1 MDILQ
6 DPVQDTIQDPVQD
19 TSKNHSKF
27 ISKCLDLII
36 QSPTSQVK
44 AIHAKTV
51 YDYMTTEAFN
61 FVIQHP
67 LFKSVAIKKA
77 YDLKIQCDDLP
88 ELHNS
93 LNCFLTAFGSPLDKA
108 YEVDTDKVDT
118 DEVDTD
124 NVEVEL

>member
-6 DPVQDTIQDPVQD
+6 DLVQD

-36 QSPTSQVK
+36 QSPTGQVK

-51 YDYMTTEAFN
+51 YDYMTTEAFD

-67 LFKSVAIKKA
+67 LFKGVAIKKA
-77 YDLKIQCDDLP
+77 YDLKIQCDNLP

-93 LNCFLTAFGSPLDKA
+93 LNCFLTAFGSPLDKVDKVDTDK
-108 YEVDTDKVDT
+108 VDTDKVDT

>member
-6 DPVQDTIQDPVQD
+6 NQD

-36 QSPTSQVK
+36 KSPTSQVK

-61 FVIQHP
+61 FVMDHS
-67 LFKSVAIKKA
+67 LFKGVAIKKA

-93 LNCFLTAFGSPLDKA
+93 LNCFLTAFGSPLDNI
-108 YEVDTDKVDT
+108 
-118 DEVDTD
+118 DTD
-124 NVEVEL
+124 NIDTDNIEVEL

>member
-6 DPVQDTIQDPVQD
+6 DPVQDSIQDPVQD

-77 YDLKIQCDDLP
+77 YDLKIQCDLP

-93 LNCFLTAFGSPLDKA
+93 LNCFLTAFGSPLDK
-108 YEVDTDKVDT
+108 VDTDKVDT

>member
-1 MDILQ
+1 MDIL
-6 DPVQDTIQDPVQD
+6 QDPVQD

-36 QSPTSQVK
+36 QSPTGQVK

-61 FVIQHP
+61 FVIEHP
-67 LFKSVAIKKA
+67 LFKCVAIKKA

-93 LNCFLTAFGSPLDKA
+93 LNCFLTAFGSPLNK
-108 YEVDTDKVDT
+108 VDEVDT
-118 DEVDTD
+118 DEVDAN

>member
-6 DPVQDTIQDPVQD
+6 NQDP
-19 TSKNHSKF
+19 KNHSKF

-61 FVIQHP
+61 FVMDHP
-67 LFKSVAIKKA
+67 LFKGVAIKKA

-93 LNCFLTAFGSPLDKA
+93 LNCFLTAFGSPLDKVD
-108 YEVDTDKVDT
+108 EVDKDNTDEV

>member
-6 DPVQDTIQDPVQD
+6 DLVQDPVQD

-36 QSPTSQVK
+36 QSPTGQVK

-61 FVIQHP
+61 FVIEHP
-67 LFKSVAIKKA
+67 LFKCVAIKKA

-93 LNCFLTAFGSPLDKA
+93 LNCFLTAFGSPLN
-108 YEVDTDKVDT
+108 KV
-118 DEVDTD
+118 DEVDTYKVD
-124 NVEVEL
+124 ADEVDANNVEVEL

>member
-6 DPVQDTIQDPVQD
+6 DPVQDSIQDPVQDSIQDPVQD

-51 YDYMTTEAFN
+51 YDYMTTEAFD

-67 LFKSVAIKKA
+67 LFKGVAIKKA

-93 LNCFLTAFGSPLDKA
+93 LNCFLTAFGSPLDK
-108 YEVDTDKVDT
+108 VDT